1 MNRLTP
7 WIPFISG
14 VSIAF
19 GIIIGTLI
27 GPGFQS
33 DAGLSGMDKLK
44 AILGYVESHY
54 VDSVNTNELVELS
67 IQDILRKLDPH
78 SGYYNAAEATEMN
91 EPLQGN
97 FQGVGIEYNIIRDTI
112 VVLNVIRGGPSDSAG
127 VKTGD
132 RIIAAEK
139 VNLTGDSAK
148 EKIVKGRLR
157 GPAGTA
163 VNVTVL
169 RPGVRNPI
177 EIRIVRGSIPIY
189 SVESYYMLDAATGY
203 IRLTRF
209 AETSYDEFLRASDS
223 LRKLGMKKLVFDL
236 RGNGGGLLKTAI
248 EICDEFLSEG
258 NMIVYTKG
266 RADGE
271 EKVMATAKGSLENT
285 ELAVLIDENSASA
298 SEIVAGAIQDND
310 RGTIVG
316 RRSFGKGLVQEEIPL
331 ADGSSFR
338 LTIARY
344 YTPSGRCIQK
354 PYNNG
359 IDHYESEAA
368 HRYDNGELLNADSI
382 HFPDSLKYKT
392 KSGRLV
398 YGGGGIMPDI
408 FVPMD
413 TAGNSKFLNDLY
425 YSNAFVLWA
434 LELNKT
440 EGNKWKTAGVSS
452 FRRNYIVTDGIFYSF
467 LKFAETNGVKRN
479 SEAEKQS
486 DKMIRRYIKAYAARA
501 LFDDE
506 GYFPVWNDDDPVVQT
521 AITALNAK

>member
-1 MNRLTP
+1 MNRLAP

-14 VSIAF
+14 ISIAV
-19 GIIIGTLI
+19 GILIGTMI
-27 GPGFQS
+27 GPGFSAS
-33 DAGLSGMDKLK
+33 DDMTGMDKLK
-44 AILGYVESHY
+44 AILGYVEDHY

-67 IQDILRKLDPH
+67 IQDILQQLDPH
-78 SGYYNAAEATEMN
+78 SGYYNATEAAEMN
-91 EPLQGN
+91 EPMQGN

-139 VNLTGDSAK
+139 INLTGDSAQ

-163 VNVTVL
+163 VNVTL
-169 RPGVRNPI
+169 IRPGVKAPVNV
-177 EIRIVRGSIPIY
+177 RIVRGSIPIY
-189 SVESYYMLDAATGY
+189 SVESYYMLDATTGY

-209 AETSYDEFLRASDS
+209 AETSYDEFMKAGDS
-223 LRKLGMKKLVFDL
+223 LRKQGMTKLVFDL
-236 RGNGGGLLKTAI
+236 RGNGGGLLRTAI

-271 EKVMATAKGSLENT
+271 EKVMATKKGSLEKT
-285 ELAVLIDENSASA
+285 PLAILIDENSASA

-310 RGTIVG
+310 RGVIVG

-354 PYNNG
+354 PYTNG
-359 IDHYESEAA
+359 IHDYEMESVD
-368 HRYDNGELLNADSI
+368 RYNNGELLHADSI

-392 KSGRLV
+392 KGGKTV

-408 FVPMD
+408 FVPID
-413 TAGNSKFLNDLY
+413 TSGNSKYLTDLY
-425 YSNAFVLWA
+425 YSNAFVLWS
-434 LELNKT
+434 LEFNKT
-440 EGNKWKTAGVSS
+440 EGNKWRAAGMQS
-452 FRRNYIVTDGIFYSF
+452 FRKNFVVDDAVLGGFFKVAT
-467 LKFAETNGVKRN
+467 ANGAKRN
-479 SEAEKQS
+479 PEAEKQS
-486 DKMIRRYIKAYAARA
+486 DKLIRRYIKAYAARS

-506 GYFPVWNDDDPVVQT
+506 GYFPVWNDEDPAVQ
-521 AITALNAK
+521 TALNALNKK